1 MPTYEYQC
9 KQCGLRFER
18 FQNIKEEPIRECPE
32 CSGDVKKL
40 ISAGAGI
47 IFKGSGFYI
56 TDYRSEEYKNAE
68 KKEKERHSLE
78 EWVLWRGQHRKRGQ
92 LLWPWPEV

>member
-9 KQCGLRFER
+9 QKCGLKFER

-32 CSGDVKKL
+32 CSGSVKKL

-56 TDYRSEEYKNAE
+56 TDHRSDNYKKAE
-68 KKEKERHSLE
+68 KNEKEPASDIKSTNSE
-78 EWVLWRGQHRKRGQ
+78 TKTKKGNDET
-92 LLWPWPEV
+92 

>member
-9 KQCGLRFER
+9 KKCGLRFER

-56 TDYRSEEYKNAE
+56 TDYRSENYKKAE
-68 KKEKERHSLE
+68 KKEKEPAVETKSTDSE
-78 EWVLWRGQHRKRGQ
+78 TKSKKKSDDT
-92 LLWPWPEV
+92 

>member
-9 KQCGLRFER
+9 QKCGLKFER
-18 FQNIKEEPIRECPE
+18 FQNIKDEPIRECPK
-32 CSGDVKKL
+32 CLGSVKKL

-56 TDYRSEEYKNAE
+56 TDYRSENYKKAE
-68 KKEKERHSLE
+68 KNEKEPASDTKNTNSE
-78 EWVLWRGQHRKRGQ
+78 TKTKKGNDKT
-92 LLWPWPEV
+92 

>member
-9 KQCGLRFER
+9 QKCGLKFER

-32 CSGDVKKL
+32 CSGSVKKL

-56 TDYRSEEYKNAE
+56 TDYRSDNYKKAE
-68 KKEKERHSLE
+68 KNEKEPTSDTKSTNSE
-78 EWVLWRGQHRKRGQ
+78 TKTKKGNDET
-92 LLWPWPEV
+92 

>member
-1 MPTYEYQC
+1 MPTYEYKCQ
-9 KQCGLRFER
+9 KCGLKFER

-32 CSGDVKKL
+32 CSGSVKKM

-56 TDYRSEEYKNAE
+56 TDYRSENYKKAE
-68 KKEKERHSLE
+68 KNEKEPASDTKSTDSE
-78 EWVLWRGQHRKRGQ
+78 TKKGSDT
-92 LLWPWPEV
+92 

>member
-9 KQCGLRFER
+9 QKCGLKFER
-18 FQNIKEEPIRECPE
+18 FQNIKEKPIRECPE
-32 CSGDVKKL
+32 CSGSVKKL

-56 TDYRSEEYKNAE
+56 TDYRSENYKKAE
-68 KKEKERHSLE
+68 KNEKEPASDTKSTASE
-78 EWVLWRGQHRKRGQ
+78 TKKGNDKT
-92 LLWPWPEV
+92 